1 VDGAVNS
8 VGTKNANNSRRNPP
22 LRGCGGLMTFLVE
35 SEPMNQQTL
44 LANWNEI
51 KGRITEK
58 WGEFSDDELQRAKGK
73 SDQLIGLIQRKTGE
87 TKEAINEFLDSIV
100 SGAGGIGDMLE
111 SARDYAA
118 SAGETVQEAAHQA
131 ADQVKAAYQQTE
143 RMVRRHPL
151 ESMAACFGIG
161 IVTGFVTG
169 LLVRMR

>member
-1 VDGAVNS
+1 MKS
-8 VGTKNANNSRRNPP
+8 ANHI
-22 LRGCGGLMTFLVE
+22 LRFATERVRWHDDFIVE
-35 SEPMNQQTL
+35 SGPMNQQTL

-87 TKEAINEFLDSIV
+87 TRESIGEFLDSIV
-100 SGAGGIGDMLE
+100 NQPGGIADVME
-111 SARDYAA
+111 TARDYAA
-118 SAGETVQEAAHQA
+118 SATESVQEAAQHA
-131 ADQVKAAYQQTE
+131 ADQVKAAYVQTE

-161 IVTGFVTG
+161 IVTGFITG
-169 LLVRMR
+169 LIVRWR